1 MPLIATKTTRVTLDA
16 ARDISLGSIR
26 VHSILVS
33 NDSVGDVTVE
43 FTDADDVALLSMSV
57 LAQSSLTWDP
67 IWMADNGLKV
77 LTASSAAV
85 TVTVAHTA
93 DGA

>member
-33 NDSVGDVTVE
+33 NDSVGRR
-43 FTDADDVALLSMSV
+43 
-57 LAQSSLTWDP
+57 
-67 IWMADNGLKV
+67 
-77 LTASSAAV
+77 
-85 TVTVAHTA
+85 
-93 DGA
+93 